1 MGWTTDELVAAVK
14 VKAQAPSDGWQF
26 SDSSVLDIAFQ
37 ETIKRF
43 IPAIRE
49 VREDYFTTYE
59 TIALINGTAS
69 YRIPKRASS
78 VTIKQVLMVQTQ
90 ANGRA
95 WPVTRIT
102 TSEGWRGIGQSA
114 NSPWAYVIE
123 GAQIRLIG
131 APTNASDYELR
142 VYYQRR
148 PSRYVTSASGT
159 ASTRVV
165 SVTDTTIVVSP
176 TPSWWTTGTR
186 LDVMSPEPEAD
197 LLIQGSGVT
206 LAVATFTITDGS
218 STAQL
223 TAGDYVS
230 AADTTPIVLL
240 PDVFFE
246 ALVDATA
253 AECLRATGDY
263 DAAGTLETGL
273 GGYMTRV
280 LASIAPRAESQI
292 LKAFNR
298 QSPLR
303 QRGYRAPWGVRS

>member
-14 VKAQAPSDGWQF
+14 LKAQAPASRWQF
-26 SDSSVLDIAFQ
+26 TDANVLDIAFQ
-37 ETIKRF
+37 ETVKRF
-43 IPAIRE
+43 IPDIRE

-59 TIALINGTAS
+59 TIPLTNGVAS

-78 VTIKQVLMVQTQ
+78 MTIKQVLMVQTQ

-95 WPVTRIT
+95 WPVTRIA
-102 TSEGWRGIGQSA
+102 TSEGWRGVGLNA
-114 NSPWAYVIE
+114 DNPYAYVIE
-123 GAQIRLIG
+123 GAQIRLVG
-131 APTNASDYELR
+131 SPTNASDYELR

-148 PSRYVTSASGT
+148 PSRYVTSDNTLS
-159 ASTRVV
+159 SRVV

-176 TPSWWTTGTR
+176 TPSWWTSGTR
-186 LDVMSPEPEAD
+186 IDVMSPEPDAD
-197 LLIQGSGVT
+197 LLIQGASVT
-206 LAVATFTITDGS
+206 LSTATFTITDGA

-223 TAGDYVS
+223 TAGDYVA

-240 PDVFFE
+240 PDVFFD
-246 ALVDATA
+246 ALVDATT
-253 AECLRATGDY
+253 AECLRAIGDY
-263 DAAGTLETGL
+263 DAAATIETGL
-273 GGYMTRV
+273 GAYMTRV

-292 LKAFNR
+292 LKAFNQ